1 MTCRNILMGMGA
13 LPELRAARQALY
25 LKYLAELGSLT
36 AAAKAAAIHVSLPAH
51 WRRRYPTF
59 AKAEQ
64 KARRQAA
71 KHLLQ
76 KHASGSER

>member
-1 MTCRNILMGMGA
+1 MVHIGA
-13 LPELRAARQALY
+13 LPELRAARQLIY
-25 LKYLAELGSLT
+25 LKSLAETGSVT
-36 AAAKAAAIHVSLPAH
+36 AAAQAAGIHLSLPAH

-64 KARRQAA
+64 KAKRQAA

-76 KHASGSER
+76 RHASGSDK